1 MRQCIHHQSSHGVV
15 PKVVGA
21 GGGRWRARLLYVSAC
36 LALTTCPATGGR
48 AGEIHIYGADHVTGE
63 VVKFK
68 EDGTRLWG
76 FPNRNA
82 HDVQVLPN
90 GHVLINP
97 GSVQEVSPDG
107 EIMWEVGKPL
117 VQNAESCQRLPD
129 GTTMIAD
136 NGTHRII
143 DVTRDKQV
151 VWSYDV
157 PDKPN
162 MRQVRRLPNGNTLI
176 CASSRHVVLE
186 VNRDKEIV
194 WRYEVPF
201 PYLAQRLPDG
211 HTLISSGA
219 GAGREGHFLIEVDA
233 DGRKVWQYGGAGAPE
248 DERLNWPSGF
258 VRMPDGTIYVSECRA
273 ARIRV
278 LSPDRRSFR
287 FITSPAMKHAATIAV
302 IDTGAARDAAE
313 AAP

>member
-1 MRQCIHHQSSHGVV
+1 MRFQRSSGT
-15 PKVVGA
+15 
-21 GGGRWRARLLYVSAC
+21 RLAFAC
-36 LALTTCPATGGR
+36 LVMAALDAR
-48 AGEIHIYGADHVTGE
+48 ASRGGEIHIYGADHVTGE

-68 EDGTRLWG
+68 EDGTPLWA

-90 GHVLINP
+90 GNVLINP

-107 EIMWEVGKPL
+107 EIMWEVGKPI
-117 VQNAESCQRLPD
+117 VQNAEACQRLAN
-129 GTTMIAD
+129 GETMIAD

-151 VWSYDV
+151 AWSYDV
-157 PDKPN
+157 PGKPN
-162 MRQVRRLPNGNTLI
+162 MRQVRRLANGNTLI
-176 CASSRHVVLE
+176 CASSQHVVLE
-186 VNRDKEIV
+186 VNRAKEIV
-194 WRYEVPF
+194 WRYEIPF

-219 GAGREGHFLIEVDA
+219 GAGKEGHFLIEVDEA
-233 DGRKVWQYGGAGAPE
+233 GRKVWQYGGAGAPE

-258 VRMPDGTIYVSECRA
+258 VKMADGTIYVSECRA

-278 LSPDRRSFR
+278 ISPDRKTFR
-287 FITSPAMKHAATIAV
+287 FITSPVMKHAATIAV
-302 IDTGAARDAAE
+302 IDSATAVRDRAVGE
-313 AAP
+313 P